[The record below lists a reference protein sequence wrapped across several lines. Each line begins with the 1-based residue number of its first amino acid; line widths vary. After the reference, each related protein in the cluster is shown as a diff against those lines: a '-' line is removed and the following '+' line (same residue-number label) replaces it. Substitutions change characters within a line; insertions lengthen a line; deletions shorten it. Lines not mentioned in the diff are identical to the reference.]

1 MDWNVLY
8 YCLYGFFAGLSELM
22 PVSASAHAYLADF
35 MTDLETIHPLLLL
48 MCHGTCLLAVLF
60 FYRNRISHILRETR
74 IASQPINR
82 RRRQPDM
89 TAVLDAKVI
98 LIGLIPLAIG
108 ILLSTVFYTR
118 FARLPVLSLI
128 LLICGVV
135 LYVPQF
141 LPGANKD
148 SRSLSRKDGLVLGF
162 WSAFGFIPGM
172 SRVGTMIATGLIK
185 GCDKQYIS
193 DLTML
198 VSVPALLGLL
208 IVDFVILT
216 MSNPIITS
224 VVVGYFA
231 VAAVMAFAGAW
242 LAMVI
247 VRYITTKSNFY
258 GFAYYNWG
266 LALFSFLVYLMV

>member
-8 YCLYGFFAGLSELM
+8 YCIYGFFAGLSELM
-22 PVSASAHAYLADF
+22 PVSASAHAYLTDL
-35 MTDLETIHPLLLL
+35 MTDLETMHPLLRM
-48 MCHGTCLLAVLF
+48 MCHGTCLFSVLLF
-60 FYRNRISHILRETR
+60 FRSRIRHIIRETR
-74 IASQPINR
+74 IASQPIHR

-98 LIGLIPLAIG
+98 LIGLIPMAIG
-108 ILLSTVFYTR
+108 ILLSAVFYGR
-118 FARLPVLSLI
+118 FAKLPVLSLI
-128 LLICGVV
+128 LLISGIV
-135 LYVPQF
+135 LYIPPF

-172 SRVGTMIATGLIK
+172 SRVGTMIATGLMK

-198 VSVPALLGLL
+198 MSVPALLGLV
-208 IVDFVILT
+208 IVDLAT
-216 MSNPIITS
+216 LMAGNPAITS
-224 VVVGYFA
+224 AMVGHFA
-231 VAAVMAFAGAW
+231 VASVMTFAGAW